1 MEPITGK
8 HEWQITQ
15 ELAKAMGYEMNF
27 NSSEEI
33 MDEIAEL
40 TPTFTGVSFKKL
52 DKLGSVQ
59 WPCNDKAPE
68 GTPIMHVDEFVRGEG
83 QFMITDFVPTTE
95 KSNRKFPLLLT
106 TGRNLVQYNV
116 GTQTRR
122 THNNE
127 WSNEDVLEIHPS
139 DAEMRG
145 IKDQTLVLLR
155 SRKGETTLKA
165 YITDKIPPGVVYT
178 TFHNPETGANVVTTE
193 NSDWATNCPEYKV
206 TAVEVEPA
214 AYRSKWQENKANEV
228 SQMEQIISQ

>member
-52 DKLGSVQ
+52 DQLGSVQ

-95 KSNRKFPLLLT
+95 KSNRKFP
-106 TGRNLVQYNV
+106 Y
-116 GTQTRR
+116 
-122 THNNE
+122 
-127 WSNEDVLEIHPS
+127 
-139 DAEMRG
+139 
-145 IKDQTLVLLR
+145 
-155 SRKGETTLKA
+155 
-165 YITDKIPPGVVYT
+165 
-178 TFHNPETGANVVTTE
+178 
-193 NSDWATNCPEYKV
+193 C
-206 TAVEVEPA
+206 
-214 AYRSKWQENKANEV
+214 
-228 SQMEQIISQ
+228 